1 MKKYWDDYSTAV
13 MELRAL
19 TSIDTD
25 ELSIPEIDTILTL
38 LEDCFSAA
46 HMLNCVTSTYEE
58 EYEFYAELKESKISA
73 ADYSNEEYVEFW
85 TSIDLYY

>member
-1 MKKYWDDYSTAV
+1 MKKYWNDYSTAA
-13 MELRAL
+13 MELQTL

-25 ELSIPEIDTILTL
+25 ELSIHEIDKILIL

-46 HMLNCVTSTYEE
+46 HTLNCVASTYEE
-58 EYEFYAELKESKISA
+58 EHEFYAELKESKISA

>member
-1 MKKYWDDYSTAV
+1 MKKYWNAYSTAV
-13 MELRAL
+13 MELRTL

-25 ELSIPEIDTILTL
+25 ELSIHEIDKILIL

-58 EYEFYAELKESKISA
+58 EYEFYTELKESKISA
-73 ADYSNEEYVEFW
+73 ADCRNEGYEEFW
-85 TSIDLYY
+85 TSIDLYC

>member
-1 MKKYWDDYSTAV
+1 MKKYWNDYSTAA
-13 MELRAL
+13 MELQTL

-46 HMLNCVTSTYEE
+46 HVLNCVTSTYEE
-58 EYEFYAELKESKISA
+58 EYEFYTELKESKISA
-73 ADYSNEEYVEFW
+73 ADCRNEGYEEFW
-85 TSIDLYY
+85 TSIDLYC

>member
-1 MKKYWDDYSTAV
+1 MKKYWTDYSTAA
-13 MELRAL
+13 MELQTL

-46 HMLNCVTSTYEE
+46 HVLNCVTSVYEE
-58 EYEFYAELKESKISA
+58 EYEFYTELRESKLSA
-73 ADYSNEEYVEFW
+73 AECRNEGYKEFW
-85 TSIDLYY
+85 SSVNLYS

>member
-1 MKKYWDDYSTAV
+1 MKKYWNDYSTAV
-13 MELRAL
+13 TELRAL

-25 ELSIPEIDTILTL
+25 ELSINEIDKILIL

-73 ADYSNEEYVEFW
+73 ADCSNEGYEEFW
-85 TSIDLYY
+85 ASINLYY

>member
-1 MKKYWDDYSTAV
+1 MKKYWNDYSTAA
-13 MELRAL
+13 MELQAL

-46 HMLNCVTSTYEE
+46 HVLNCVTYIYEE
-58 EYEFYAELKESKISA
+58 EYEFYTELKESKISA
-73 ADYSNEEYVEFW
+73 ADCRNEGYEEFCAA
-85 TSIDLYY
+85 INLYY

>member
-1 MKKYWDDYSTAV
+1 MKKNWQLYSTAA

-38 LEDCFSAA
+38 LEDCFSSA
-46 HMLNCVTSTYEE
+46 HALNCVTYIYEE
-58 EYEFYAELKESKISA
+58 EYEFYTELRESKLSA
-73 ADYSNEEYVEFW
+73 AECRNEEYKEFW
-85 TSIDLYY
+85 SSINLYS

>member
-1 MKKYWDDYSTAV
+1 MKKHWNDYSTAV

-25 ELSIPEIDTILTL
+25 ELSIHEIDMILTL

-46 HMLNCVTSTYEE
+46 HALNCVTSTYEE
-58 EYEFYAELKESKISA
+58 EYEFYTELKESKISA
-73 ADYSNEEYVEFW
+73 ADYSNEAYVEFW
-85 TSIDLYY
+85 TSINLYF

>member
-1 MKKYWDDYSTAV
+1 MKKYWNDYSTAA
-13 MELRAL
+13 MELQTL

-46 HMLNCVTSTYEE
+46 HALNCVTYTYEE
-58 EYEFYAELKESKISA
+58 EYEFYTELKESKISA
-73 ADYSNEEYVEFW
+73 TDCRNEGYEEFW
-85 TSIDLYY
+85 TSIDLYC

>member
-1 MKKYWDDYSTAV
+1 MKKYWNDYSTAA
-13 MELRAL
+13 MELQTL

-25 ELSIPEIDTILTL
+25 ELSIHEIDMILTL

-46 HMLNCVTSTYEE
+46 HVLNCVASTYEE

>member
-1 MKKYWDDYSTAV
+1 MKKNWQLYSTAA

-46 HMLNCVTSTYEE
+46 HTLNCVTCTYEE
-58 EYEFYAELKESKISA
+58 EYEFYTELRESKLSA
-73 ADYSNEEYVEFW
+73 AEYRNEGYKEFW
-85 TSIDLYY
+85 SSINLCS

>member
-1 MKKYWDDYSTAV
+1 MKKYWNDYSTAV

-58 EYEFYAELKESKISA
+58 EYEFYTELRESKLSA
-73 ADYSNEEYVEFW
+73 ADCRNEGYEEFW
-85 TSIDLYY
+85 TSIDLYC